1 MGRPAG
7 PRCGGR
13 NRVSQRGHNPYS
25 LPALLDAAR
34 SAMPD
39 HYTQLLEWR
48 RAEGAARLLA
58 KLPQDF
64 YPATRAYLADVRR
77 TFETE
82 LRENPSGKKGDLARQ
97 TYSRATQVARDIV
110 EARMTKILSQAFQAS
125 VGGSRDLANALPE
138 ERGLHD
144 SLIQTLRSHR
154 SGLAPYLEPTGP
166 STPTAPP
173 ASPVPPSEPRRTH
186 SPAEP
191 PAPSADARG
200 AALPPV
206 AFVRVLKD
214 GRPVELGHE
223 TIDLRREDVLTLPVE
238 TARLLVS
245 AKVAELIL
253 PGPSRTIT

>member
-1 MGRPAG
+1 
-7 PRCGGR
+7 
-13 NRVSQRGHNPYS
+13 
-25 LPALLDAAR
+25 
-34 SAMPD
+34 MPD

-97 TYSRATQVARDIV
+97 TYARATQVARDIV

-125 VGGSRDLANALPE
+125 VGGSRDLSNALPE
-138 ERGLHD
+138 ERGLHE
-144 SLIQTLRSHR
+144 SLIRTLRDHR

-166 STPTAPP
+166 AAGPSTPPAPTVP
-173 ASPVPPSEPRRTH
+173 APEPRRAP
-186 SPAEP
+186 SPAD
-191 PAPSADARG
+191 PATPSAEARG
-200 AALPPV
+200 AALPQV

-223 TIDLRREDVLTLPVE
+223 TIDLRKEDVLTLPVE